1 MTYEEESKQIS
12 ENKKS
17 GKASIR
23 HEFKAAKW
31 TFPNGHPRCLDCG
44 QEESVSGFC
53 EPTKGDELVK
63 GSLQRKHPF
72 NPKQVEYVKRKV
84 TENWTMG
91 HGDVSREE
99 VPRMEGNDRTRAIHR
114 LHSLT
119 PSRRNPDTGEREFLL
134 HRGQTAADAA
144 NQDIG
149 HQGKASFTPIPKKA
163 ADFAKQGVIDL
174 DNNNFEHLDEDHPF
188 LSKFGNVYSAWVP
201 ESKIHSIPNQWGSDV
216 YENPNEAKGLP
227 GRQFRYD
234 EHEVIIDTHGLNLH
248 QVNKYDQIEHLK
260 QLHQKHIDAVQNV
273 PPAPIKYRVVKSEI
287 DSWFENRVK
296 NQPNVKDLIKGQQGD
311 WKKEGYKV
319 SIDHDST
326 WSPKKGITEFHVVAH
341 SPAGKPVGRYTFHH
355 NGNSLKVSTADTDNL
370 HQRKG
375 LASEA
380 YRLIEHHTGLKVQ
393 PDKIQSPEAEALW
406 NQPNRPFGKSESN
419 LLHLEH
425 YSHQPSLDVIDPK
438 FHGTG
443 VKGEES
449 RRKKNPDWV
458 DRSYHYLAGTTPEAT
473 VGSLP
478 YKYISQVPASKVYDY
493 QKDPQN
499 LKQKSMWGSSLDRNL
514 YEKNIKDA
522 GYHGY
527 INHGAP
533 GMGSVVALFHPVNV
547 NKINKSEIL
556 VKKVDEKEF
565 HSTIASGASNV
576 GNYSVDHLPHM
587 NLADHH
593 AQYIKDLHDPNTKLP
608 SGLFDEGISPKLV
621 HKMPY
626 GTFMIKPFKED
637 GADTAGLATMTAKN
651 AYDAG
656 GIGHLNEDVSATMI
670 HHPENPNFKIP
681 VVVSKFQDHVTKT
694 DQVPSTVVNPKECG
708 QVMVMDYLLG
718 NHDRHSANS
727 LVNLSRKN
735 EEGHYSPLA
744 IDHAYSFNYGDEG
757 LDYFIKNSAS
767 SGGFGKSAKMMN
779 EKHRAELAGW
789 YKNHGEKIHNAMQ
802 KSVDSVKDPNTKEY
816 LRQNIKNR
824 HDSLMEWANA
834 TGESYVSDIEPEHY
848 SHPNEKG
855 EGIMDDLSITPIE
868 SKNDLDKLHEMYQK
882 HLPSGYNRSMYMQM
896 AAKKLHGIS
905 SEDLSDYFSEPV
917 DHRSDFKNDL
927 LFTMIAGYHSHPN
940 TKNVLIETLRK
951 NKDHPD
957 HAKPIYPFL
966 QRTIEKEIEDRD
978 VQDRKKAALD
988 KLETIKRK

>member
-1 MTYEEESKQIS
+1 MIKMTYEQETKQIN

-53 EPTKGDELVK
+53 EPT
-63 GSLQRKHPF
+63 S
-72 NPKQVEYVKRKV
+72 
-84 TENWTMG
+84 
-91 HGDVSREE
+91 
-99 VPRMEGNDRTRAIHR
+99 
-114 LHSLT
+114 
-119 PSRRNPDTGEREFLL
+119 
-134 HRGQTAADAA
+134 
-144 NQDIG
+144 
-149 HQGKASFTPIPKKA
+149 GK
-163 ADFAKQGVIDL
+163 
-174 DNNNFEHLDEDHPF
+174 E
-188 LSKFGNVYSAWVP
+188 LSKF
-201 ESKIHSIPNQWGSDV
+201 
-216 YENPNEAKGLP
+216 
-227 GRQFRYD
+227 
-234 EHEVIIDTHGLNLH
+234 
-248 QVNKYDQIEHLK
+248 
-260 QLHQKHIDAVQNV
+260 
-273 PPAPIKYRVVKSEI
+273 
-287 DSWFENRVK
+287 DSWVQDRVK

-311 WKKEGYKV
+311 WKKEGYMV
-319 SIDHDST
+319 SVDHDST

-406 NQPNRPFGKSESN
+406 KQPNRPFGKSEYLEKGQHGDWQKEGYSFSHDVFNDKHETEHHISAYDKSGKIVAHFEFNQLNHSPDSLYIKTSEVHPDHQRKGIASAAYKMAEQKSN
-419 LLHLEH
+419 AKIVAEKNHQTQSAQLLWNQPNKPFGKSESDLLHLEH

-449 RRKKNPDWV
+449 RRKQNPDWV
-458 DRSYHYLAGTTPEAT
+458 DRSYHYLAGTTPETT
-473 VGSLP
+473 VGALP
-478 YKYISQVPASKVYDY
+478 HKYMSQVPASKVYDY
-493 QKDPQN
+493 QKDPEK

-565 HSTIASGASNV
+565 HSTIAAGASNV

-694 DQVPSTVVNPKECG
+694 DQVPSTVVNPKESG

-767 SGGFGKSAKMMN
+767 IGGFGKSAKLMN

-789 YKNHGEKIHNAMQ
+789 YKNHGEKIHDAMQ

-824 HDSLMEWANA
+824 HDSLMKWANA

-855 EGIMDDLSITPIE
+855 EGIMDDLSITPIQ

-927 LFTMIAGYHSHPN
+927 LATMVHNSGYNDHPN
-940 TKNVLIETLRK
+940 LKNIMIETLRK

-966 QRTIEKEIEDRD
+966 QRTMEKTVGDKEEY
-978 VQDRKKAALD
+978 DRKKAALD
-988 KLETIKRK
+988 KLEAIKRK